1 MKLETGPSGSGYSH
15 GTMIEVTKERR
26 GGGGRLHTQERKP
39 VWGLMSGAHG
49 TALVEGRVDVPS
61 EHAGEA
67 GLLEQLLYF
76 RLAVLGNRG
85 KDTEGA

>member
-1 MKLETGPSGSGYSH
+1 
-15 GTMIEVTKERR
+15 
-26 GGGGRLHTQERKP
+26 
-39 VWGLMSGAHG
+39 MSGAHG

-61 EHAGEA
+61 KHAGEA

-85 KDTEGA
+85 KDSEGA